1 MMIRTD
7 RLRRRRRG
15 IALVLV
21 LWVIALLT
29 VIALGLTTTQRT
41 ESALTRNQIDGARFR
56 AMADAGIN
64 LVALNLLSTP
74 LDMVARE
81 EVWVPDGLPRPVLFE
96 GERLE
101 ISIFN
106 EGSRVDLNRAT
117 REQLLALI
125 DLAWDPETYDQA
137 KADRL
142 ADAILDWRDEDDM
155 TQLNGAEDPDY
166 EAEGL
171 AYGAADM
178 PFRSVEELRQV
189 LGMPPDLFRRLAPH
203 LTVDNPSG
211 GIDEQFAS
219 AVVLSA
225 VRNLPIEDAQALVEE
240 RNQPTVPGAEQS
252 RVFDR
257 GGPLYRIRVTQ
268 TRGNTA
274 RRTMEALISL
284 EPGGVPPFEL
294 RWRRFGIGER

>member
-1 MMIRTD
+1 MHPTEWP
-7 RLRRRRRG
+7 RRGERG

-41 ESALTRNQIDGARFR
+41 ESALTQNQIDGARFR
-56 AMADAGIN
+56 ALADAALN
-64 LVALNLLSTP
+64 LAALNLLSTP
-74 LDMVARE
+74 LETVAPE
-81 EVWVPDGLPRPVLFE
+81 EVWIPDGVPRTLLFD

-101 ISIFN
+101 ITLFN
-106 EGSRVDLNRAT
+106 EGSRLDLNRAT
-117 REQLLALI
+117 REQLIALM
-125 DLAWDPETYDQA
+125 DLAWDPETYDPA
-137 KADRL
+137 KVDML
-142 ADAILDWRDEDDM
+142 ADAIIDWRDEDDM

-166 EAEGL
+166 AAEGL

-189 LGMPPDLFRRLAPH
+189 LGMPPELYNRLAPD

-219 AVVLSA
+219 AAVLSA
-225 VRNLPIEDAQALVEE
+225 VRSIPIEDARVLVDE
-240 RNQPTVPGAEQS
+240 RNQPIVPGAEMT
-252 RVFDR
+252 RLFNR
-257 GGPLYRIRVTQ
+257 GGPLYRIRVVHA
-268 TRGNTA
+268 RGNAA

-284 EPGGVPPFEL
+284 SPGAVPPFEL
-294 RWRRFGIGER
+294 RWRRFGLADR